1 MLKVHSRAAAITAAL
16 FVCAAGPVAL
26 REAHAA
32 AQFSIEP
39 LMLTLPAGKLATSL
53 TLGNTGPAAVTV
65 QAEIAAW
72 NQDTGEDA
80 LVPAG
85 ELVVSPPIFKLEPG
99 ARQVVRVGRLKRATA
114 PPRELAYRVKLSEV
128 PPQATDNPRPVA
140 TYLQLSLPVF
150 VPPANRQARPAL
162 AFEPERQA
170 NGALRLAFANPGLV
184 HDKVTRLAVI
194 QDGKTLAERSLNY
207 YVLAGARRT
216 LDWPGAL
223 RAAKAGALEVQVRL
237 DGRNRTLTRILAPP
251 ASQKN

>member
-1 MLKVHSRAAAITAAL
+1 MLRTHSRAAAVTAAL
-16 FVCAAGPVAL
+16 LVCVAGTVAL

-32 AQFSIEP
+32 ARFSIEP
-39 LMLTLPAGKLATSL
+39 LMLALPAGKLAASL
-53 TLGNTGPAAVTV
+53 TLGNTGATAVTV

-72 NQDTGEDA
+72 TQDGGDDVLA
-80 LVPAG
+80 PAG

-99 ARQVVRVGRLKRATA
+99 ARQVVRVGRLKRAAA
-114 PPRELAYRVKLSEV
+114 PARELAYRIKLSEV

-150 VPPANRQARPAL
+150 VPPANRQARAAL

-170 NGALRLAFANPGLV
+170 NGALRLVFANPGLV
-184 HDKVTRLAVI
+184 HDKVTRVAVI
-194 QDGKTLAERSLNY
+194 QNGTTLAERSLNY
-207 YVLAGARRT
+207 YVLAGAKRT

-223 RAAKAGALEVQVRL
+223 KAAAAGALEVQVRL
-237 DGRNRTLTRILAPP
+237 DGRNRMLTRILAPP